1 MRLSRITSVI
11 AIALLVG
18 SIFNILLQQ
27 IGTEKELPPSP
38 AIASVPEMYHSPS
51 LGNELPVLTMPKEGD
66 STPIIP
72 EPVYLEITGK
82 IKTGDTFSKSLS
94 RHKQISSSVRQQI
107 ISNLSS
113 CLDFKRLKPGDAY
126 TVMLDE
132 DNQLVR
138 CVYDAGPLHSY
149 LVEKDAGTEGA
160 FVGRQETVS
169 LEMRTVHFEGQMQ
182 TSLFQAFMK
191 LEESSRL
198 VYAFADIFA
207 SQIDFNTEPREQ
219 DHFEGIVEK
228 YYKNDEFIG
237 YGNIIYAKYEQQDG
251 SVHEGFYY
259 EGEESHSGHFNRD
272 GAELGTFFIKSP
284 LPIGRLTS
292 KFTWR
297 RKQPILGI
305 VRPHLG
311 IDLAAPTG
319 TPVMAASDGKVAFI
333 GVNGGYGKQ
342 VILSHAGSY
351 KTYYGHLSRYGKGL
365 KKGSKVSQKQIIG
378 YVGST
383 GLSTGPHLDYRL
395 KKRNQFLD
403 PFGTKFK
410 PRSFLSGDRLKAF
423 HKEIENVALFLE
435 KKEKSILTVEQKI
448 IYPEDSISIL

>member
-1 MRLSRITSVI
+1 MRLSKITGVI
-11 AIALLVG
+11 ACALLAG
-18 SIFNILLQQ
+18 FIFNILLQQ
-27 IGTEKELPPSP
+27 AGTEKKLSPSP
-38 AIASVPEMYHSPS
+38 AIASVPETYRDSS
-51 LGNELPVLTMPKEGD
+51 LEKELSVVPTM
-66 STPIIP
+66 P
-72 EPVYLEITGK
+72 EPVYLEITGN
-82 IKTGDTFSKSLS
+82 IKPGDTLSKSLS
-94 RHKQISSSVRQQI
+94 RQKQISSSVRQQI

-113 CLDFKRLKPGDAY
+113 CLDFKRLKPGDKY
-126 TVMLDE
+126 TVILDE
-132 DNQLVR
+132 DNQLIR
-138 CVYDAGPLHSY
+138 CKYDAGPLHSY
-149 LVEKDAGTEGA
+149 LVEKDANNEDA

-182 TSLFQAFMK
+182 TSLFEAF
-191 LEESSRL
+191 LEIGEGSRL

-207 SQIDFNTEPREQ
+207 SQIDFNTEPRAQ
-219 DHFEGIVEK
+219 DRFEGIVEK
-228 YYKNDEFIG
+228 YYKNNEFIG
-237 YGNIIYAKYEQQDG
+237 YGNILYVKYEQQDG
-251 SVHEGFYY
+251 TEHEGFYY
-259 EGEESHSGHFNRD
+259 EGEDSHRGHFKRE
-272 GAELGTFFIKSP
+272 GEELGTFFIKSP

-297 RKQPILGI
+297 RKHPILGI

-319 TPVMAASDGKVAFI
+319 TPVMAASDGKVVFI

-395 KKRNQFLD
+395 KKRDQFLD

-410 PRSFLSGDRLKAF
+410 PRSFLSGDQLKAF
-423 HKEIENVALFLE
+423 QKEIENVALFLE
-435 KKEKSILTVEQKI
+435 RKEKSILTVEQKI
-448 IYPEDSISIL
+448 IYPEDTITIL